1 MLMAIRRILYY
12 THNSIGIGHVFRA
25 RAIIT
30 GIQRWRPDIDFIVLS
45 GTSVPHILL
54 REGIE
59 VVKLPGVEKVMNH
72 LEAAPS
78 NKTFLPDAVD
88 RDDPLYK
95 PRHLKTMR
103 LESVMKLR
111 QRLIGDTCRCFS
123 PDVVMVEHYL
133 DGLLGEMT
141 AVLKKNRSGRC
152 PGHFISV
159 ALSRG
164 IMNARGEM
172 LATSGSQPPEKI
184 VSYYDYIYFFDDIP
198 MLNRDD
204 SDGIN
209 KLPSGTKRVCLGKI
223 TDKCRDELSSRSLV
237 HKRFQLADKPI
248 ILISLSR
255 HGDVAE
261 ICLQFFDALH
271 RAGLDNDYQMIF
283 VIDPYLK
290 KAVLEKIQNHPLA
303 SQVRFLPFFY
313 PLVDIIN
320 ASELVIC
327 RAGYNTI
334 NELLLTGVKAI
345 VIPEAHPSGEQEAR
359 IETIPRDNIAV
370 LGKEEV
376 FREMPVAVLRE
387 LIERK
392 VTPLRFDFDKY
403 AIGRRII
410 TDLEAGFSGRH
421 DSF

>member
-1 MLMAIRRILYY
+1 MHEIKRILYY

-30 GIQRWRPDIDFIVLS
+30 GIRRWRPDIDFIVLS

-72 LEAAPS
+72 QAATQSPTLIPGAAGGNEAL
-78 NKTFLPDAVD
+78 F
-88 RDDPLYK
+88 K
-95 PRHLKTMR
+95 PRHLKTMS
-103 LESVMKLR
+103 LEGVMKLR
-111 QRLIGDTCRCFS
+111 RRIIGDTRRWFK

-141 AVLKKNRSGRC
+141 TVLKKNRPGRC
-152 PGHFISV
+152 PGRFISV

-172 LATSGSQPPEKI
+172 LAACGRQPIEKI
-184 VSYYDYIYFFDDIP
+184 VRYFDYIYFFDDIP
-198 MLNRDD
+198 MSNREGSHETKQMPPDT
-204 SDGIN
+204 
-209 KLPSGTKRVCLGKI
+209 KLACLGKI
-223 TDKCRDELSSRSLV
+223 TDKCRDELSNRSLV
-237 HKRFQLADKPI
+237 RKRFQLADKPI
-248 ILISLSR
+248 ILLSLSR

-261 ICLQFFDALH
+261 ICLQFFEAFH
-271 RAGLDNDYQMIF
+271 SIGLDNNYQVIF

-290 KAVLEKIQNHPLA
+290 KAVLEKIQSHPLA

-359 IETIPRDNIAV
+359 AMMIPRDNIVV

-376 FREMPVAVLRE
+376 FREPPAAVVQD
-387 LIERK
+387 LIHRQSA
-392 VTPLRFDFDKY
+392 PLRFDFDKY

-410 TDLEAGFSGRH
+410 MDLEAGFPGRH
-421 DSF
+421 GSL

>member
-1 MLMAIRRILYY
+1 MAIRRILYY

-25 RAIIT
+25 LAIIT
-30 GIQRWRPDIDFIVLS
+30 GIRRWRPDIDFLVLS

-59 VVKLPGVEKVMNH
+59 VVKLPGVEKVMNNNGVEPREPALAPH
-72 LEAAPS
+72 EAGG
-78 NKTFLPDAVD
+78 NE
-88 RDDPLYK
+88 PLFK
-95 PRHLKTMR
+95 PRHLRKMT
-103 LESVMKLR
+103 LDSVMKLR
-111 QRLIGDTCRCFS
+111 RKIIADSCRWFK

-141 AVLKKNRSGRC
+141 AVLKSNRRQTSPHR
-152 PGHFISV
+152 FLTV

-164 IMNARGEM
+164 IMDGQGKTLTACGP
-172 LATSGSQPPEKI
+172 QPPEK
-184 VSYYDYIYFFDDIP
+184 VVKYFDYIYYFDDIP
-198 MLNRDD
+198 LANQDR
-204 SDGIN
+204 SERE
-209 KLPSGTKRVCLGKI
+209 KKEFYETKIACLGKI

-237 HKRFQLADKPI
+237 HKRFQLADRPI
-248 ILISLSR
+248 ILLSLSR

-261 ICLQFFDALH
+261 ICRRFFEAFH
-271 RAGLDNDYQMIF
+271 SIGMDNNFQVIF

-290 KAVLEKIQNHPLA
+290 KDILEQIQSYPL
-303 SQVRFLPFFY
+303 SSRVRFLPFFY

-320 ASELVIC
+320 AAELVIC

-359 IETIPRDNIAV
+359 ARMIPRDNIVV
-370 LGKEEV
+370 LGKED
-376 FREMPVAVLRE
+376 VLRE
-387 LIERK
+387 PPAAVIQELLDRRPA
-392 VTPLRFDFDKY
+392 PLYFDFNKY
-403 AIGRRII
+403 LIGKRII
-410 TDLEAGFSGRH
+410 KDLEAGLPCRR